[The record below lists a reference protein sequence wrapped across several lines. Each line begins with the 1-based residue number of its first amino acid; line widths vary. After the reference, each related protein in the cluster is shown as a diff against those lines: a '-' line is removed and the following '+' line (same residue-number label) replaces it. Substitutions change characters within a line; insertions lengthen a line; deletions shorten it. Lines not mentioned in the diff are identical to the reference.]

1 MKKTIIL
8 TFLLVSHTTLA
19 AIPVLTADGL
29 IGEISSEE
37 YSKTIITVKEG
48 IDQNL
53 VLSLKEPQGIY
64 WKLDKISVGVGATGE
79 IGIGPYKLGSSI
91 KQRFLYAR

>member
-8 TFLLVSHTTLA
+8 TFLLASHTTLA

-37 YSKTIITVKEG
+37 YSKTIITVKEA

-53 VLSLKEPQGIY
+53 VLWVSRHLNLQKA
-64 WKLDKISVGVGATGE
+64 LN
-79 IGIGPYKLGSSI
+79 
-91 KQRFLYAR
+91 